1 MGAARRRGVHAGRA
15 LAPARAVGEQPWCSM
30 SSLTDADRARLTSKA
45 FMGPLESIGWQ
56 DLQHDDPAVNQLREH
71 LIANAGIPEMELVD
85 PAVPGYAAR
94 AAFLLERDG

>member
-1 MGAARRRGVHAGRA
+1 
-15 LAPARAVGEQPWCSM
+15 M
-30 SSLTDADRARLTSKA
+30 SSLTDADRARLTPEA

-56 DLQHDDPAVNQLREH
+56 DLGHDDPAVCQLREH
-71 LIANAGIPEMELVD
+71 LIRNAGIPDIELVD